1 MSRTKRTKKGG
12 LRSKFRRKSLSN
24 SSSAERNLDVD
35 TIRRH
40 LNSGRYDNSKDFE
53 LLEDYINKLY
63 KYQKSIREHN
73 RQQRLTEDIG
83 SNILDKDWSGRKK
96 RYSLKKS
103 RDKMNKKYREFNRT
117 RKKVDKLTNK
127 KRLHISSMAIRNK
140 R

>member
-1 MSRTKRTKKGG
+1 MPRTKRTKKRIKKGG
-12 LRSKFRRKSLSN
+12 VMSKFRRKSLSN

-40 LNSGRYDNSKDFE
+40 LNSGRYDKSKDFE

-103 RDKMNKKYREFNRT
+103 RDKMNKKYREFNRI
-117 RKKVDKLTNK
+117 RKQVNKLTK
-127 KRLHISSMAIRNK
+127 T
-140 R
+140 

>member
-1 MSRTKRTKKGG
+1 MPRTKRTKKRIKKGG
-12 LRSKFRRKSLSN
+12 VMSKFRRKSLSN

-63 KYQKSIREHN
+63 KYQKSIRGYN

-103 RDKMNKKYREFNRT
+103 RDKMNKKYREFNRI
-117 RKKVDKLTNK
+117 RKQVNKLTK
-127 KRLHISSMAIRNK
+127 T
-140 R
+140 

>member
-1 MSRTKRTKKGG
+1 MSRTKRTKRAKKGG
-12 LRSKFRRKSLSN
+12 LISKFRRKSLSN

-63 KYQKSIREHN
+63 KYQKSIRGYN

-103 RDKMNKKYREFNRT
+103 RDKMNKKYREFNRI
-117 RKKVDKLTNK
+117 RKQVNKLTK
-127 KRLHISSMAIRNK
+127 T
-140 R
+140 